1 MEVLAYTHSYESYE
15 EAVGIDCDLDL
26 RELNLNWFKIP
37 NTAWLGLLGC
47 AVWLGSLS
55 VTAPVFAA
63 LESGIKVKTPSGGCL
78 TARKG
83 PSDTS
88 AAVVCVSNGAVLKP
102 VVATNGNWLQL
113 SSGNW
118 VYGPYTT
125 STLVDK
131 SSEGG
136 GGSPILE
143 SGIKVKTPNGG
154 CLKALT
160 GPGTGQ
166 VVACVRSGSA
176 LKPVVAQQRGWLQL
190 TSGNWVYGPYTTS
203 KLFDES
209 SEGGGGSPTLES
221 GIKVKTPNGGCL
233 KALPGPGT
241 GQAVTCVS
249 SGSVLKPVVAKNGNW
264 LQLSSGNWVYGPYT
278 TSKFF

>member
-47 AVWLGSLS
+47 AVFLGSLS
-55 VTAPVFAA
+55 VMAPAFAA
-63 LESGIKVKTPSGGCL
+63 LETGIKVKTSGGCL

-125 STLVDK
+125 STLVN
-131 SSEGG
+131 SGG
-136 GGSPILE
+136 
-143 SGIKVKTPNGG
+143 
-154 CLKALT
+154 
-160 GPGTGQ
+160 
-166 VVACVRSGSA
+166 
-176 LKPVVAQQRGWLQL
+176 
-190 TSGNWVYGPYTTS
+190 
-203 KLFDES
+203 
-209 SEGGGGSPTLES
+209 GGGGSPTLES

-233 KALPGPGT
+233 RALTGPGT
-241 GQAVTCVS
+241 GQVVACVR
-249 SGSVLKPVVAKNGNW
+249 SGSALKPVVAKNGNW

>member
-15 EAVGIDCDLDL
+15 EAVGINSDL

-55 VTAPVFAA
+55 VMAPVFAA
-63 LESGIKVKTPSGGCL
+63 LETGIKVKTPSGGCL

-102 VVATNGNWLQL
+102 VVVQNGNWLQL

-131 SSEGG
+131 SSEG
-136 GGSPILE
+136 
-143 SGIKVKTPNGG
+143 
-154 CLKALT
+154 A
-160 GPGTGQ
+160 
-166 VVACVRSGSA
+166 ACAGHRT
-176 LKPVVAQQRGWLQL
+176 QRTQH
-190 TSGNWVYGPYTTS
+190 
-203 KLFDES
+203 
-209 SEGGGGSPTLES
+209 
-221 GIKVKTPNGGCL
+221 
-233 KALPGPGT
+233 
-241 GQAVTCVS
+241 
-249 SGSVLKPVVAKNGNW
+249 
-264 LQLSSGNWVYGPYT
+264 
-278 TSKFF
+278 

>member
-26 RELNLNWFKIP
+26 RELNLNWLKIP

-47 AVWLGSLS
+47 AVLLGSLS

-63 LESGIKVKTPSGGCL
+63 LATGIKVSTPSGGCL

-88 AAVVCVSNGAVLKP
+88 AAVACVSNGAVLKP
-102 VVATNGNWLQL
+102 VVATNGDWLQL

-125 STLVDK
+125 YNSDGT
-131 SSEGG
+131 G

-166 VVACVRSGSA
+166 VVACVSSGSA
-176 LKPVVAQQRGWLQL
+176 LKPVVATNGNWLQL
-190 TSGNWVYGPYTTS
+190 SSGNWVYGPYTTS

-233 KALPGPGT
+233 KALTGPGT
-241 GQAVTCVS
+241 GQTVTCVS
-249 SGSVLKPVVAKNGNW
+249 SGSALKPVVAKNGNW